1 MYSWNYNSLLE
12 LEDMKVKEI
21 LGNTQNAL
29 INVET
34 RAFEVSEAL
43 RAQRLENAELKSEVG
58 G

>member
-1 MYSWNYNSLLE
+1 VKL
-12 LEDMKVKEI
+12 KEI

-29 INVET
+29 NNAET

-58 G
+58 GWVGEWVGGCD